1 MAKDIIITIM
11 AILLMGLIMGKAIV
25 SAVSHVLA
33 WIMTRLAEMGTFNVT
48 PKEDYVKFYMEHSGT
63 PDIEH

>member
-1 MAKDIIITIM
+1 MYDIIITIM
-11 AILLMGLIMGKAIV
+11 GIILVALITGKAIV
-25 SAVSHVLA
+25 GALTHLLA